1 MFSGRKALE
10 NRCDV
15 EDDRCAE
22 LEAKL
27 REAQSLL
34 HETEAKSEE
43 VCPICQ
49 LLTSVAAHSL
59 S

>member
-34 HETEAKSEE
+34 HETESKSEE
-43 VCPICQ
+43 VC
-49 LLTSVAAHSL
+49 LYVND
-59 S
+59 